1 MARGASVGA
10 MSEQRF
16 EPRVDSRPEDVHWP
30 VAVWPPAPDVRLT
43 GRFVE
48 LTPTSL
54 DEAGE
59 LRNALDHDH
68 VWQHLAGGPL
78 PDDVTARHWI
88 TQVQD
93 RGWFPWTVRLVKDA
107 GQRHTGHVVGWSSF
121 LELSVN
127 DARVEI
133 GNTAYDPGV
142 WGSVVNPETK
152 LLLLGYAF
160 DTLHMGRVQLKTDI
174 RNHRSQQAIARLG
187 ATYEG
192 VLRRYQRRVD
202 GTVRDTVMFSITA
215 EEWPSVR
222 DRLSDRVSAYTDPT

>member
-1 MARGASVGA
+1 M
-10 MSEQRF
+10 
-16 EPRVDSRPEDVHWP
+16 
-30 VAVWPPAPDVRLT
+30 RLC
-43 GRFVE
+43 
-48 LTPTSL
+48 
-54 DEAGE
+54 
-59 LRNALDHDH
+59 
-68 VWQHLAGGPL
+68 
-78 PDDVTARHWI
+78 I
-88 TQVQD
+88 
-93 RGWFPWTVRLVKDA
+93 
-107 GQRHTGHVVGWSSF
+107 
-121 LELSVN
+121 
-127 DARVEI
+127 
-133 GNTAYDPGV
+133 
-142 WGSVVNPETK
+142 K